1 MTDVKVIPV
10 SDRKQLAPLLD
21 LQSAADAMAAYYA
34 LEHPAERVRL
44 FGCNSPTGDPF
55 GFMAVAQTGLDL
67 FRPLAIPFV
76 ARRQVLLRLLRDAF
90 RPRQPFLLHLPSDQ
104 LAWLEGQVDIGSVQR
119 AETLRLEPSAYEPVL
134 NVLVVE
140 AAGPTDRLRYE
151 IRTAEG
157 TRAAAG
163 VNWAGQRFAEVYLD
177 ADDRARGRRLT
188 ESVLSALV
196 GRLLGER
203 RIALYRVETERLAA
217 KTEAFHVGF
226 RPTGIH
232 TALAEA
238 QMAAED

>member
-1 MTDVKVIPV
+1 
-10 SDRKQLAPLLD
+10 
-21 LQSAADAMAAYYA
+21 MAAYYA

-44 FGCNSPTGDPF
+44 FGCNTPAGDPL

-67 FRPLAIPFV
+67 FRPLAVPFV
-76 ARRQVLLRLLRDAF
+76 AKRQVLLRLLHDAF
-90 RPRQPFLLHLPSDQ
+90 RPNQPFLLTLPSDQ
-104 LAWLEGQVDIGSVQR
+104 LSWLEGELEIGSVQR
-119 AETLRLEPSAYEPVL
+119 SELLRLEPSAYEPVL

-140 AAGPTDRLRYE
+140 ADGLTDRLRYE

-157 TRAAAG
+157 ARAAAG

-203 RIALYRVETERLAA
+203 RIALYRVETERIAV
-217 KTEAFHVGF
+217 KTEAFRLGF
-226 RPTGIH
+226 RPTGLRA
-232 TALAEA
+232 ALVEA
-238 QMAAED
+238 QLAGGV